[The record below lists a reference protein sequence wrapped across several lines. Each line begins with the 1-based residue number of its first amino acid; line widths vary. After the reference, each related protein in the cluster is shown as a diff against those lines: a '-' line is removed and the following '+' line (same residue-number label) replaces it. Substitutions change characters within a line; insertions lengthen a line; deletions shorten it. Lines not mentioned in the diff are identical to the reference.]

1 VWFLEGSVP
10 EADTMILEPVHASD
24 ESRDDSQDNEHC
36 RAAPEQ
42 ERELGGHREHLL
54 PSEAEIL
61 ERFGR
66 TAVKTRR
73 ATLVTA
79 TRSKVA
85 LGDPGCGAV
94 GSG

>member
-1 VWFLEGSVP
+1 
-10 EADTMILEPVHASD
+10 MILEPVHRSD
-24 ESRDDSQDNEHC
+24 ERRNDSQDNEHC
-36 RAAPEQ
+36 RTAPEQ

-66 TAVKTRR
+66 PAVEARR
-73 ATLVTA
+73 STLVTA
-79 TRSKVA
+79 ARSQVA